1 MFPHSLSH
9 LSDFSSGRSTETR
22 DLISNLYPHIQL
34 KNGEV
39 VRTLASYLPEK
50 AINNTVMVS
59 FTDSSYLE
67 SFYASYNIS
76 RLDRFSN
83 FIIVAVDLKAYEVLK
98 AKNYPVAYY
107 QSTDLSNE
115 KTEKESLYESKD
127 WKAKMANKIKII
139 RQAVVLNYN
148 VLLFDSDV
156 FLFQDPL
163 PSILSLDDYDLIA
176 QQDTSVCAGFMF
188 FRPTLQSLTFLNLVL
203 KTMRLLHLSDQPAI
217 GVLLAMNTQP
227 SLRWTLLPTE
237 SFSSGRVFFNEHQ
250 FYWDEVTPSQVIM
263 HNNFVKGYGNKLY
276 RLKEMKLYPL
286 DADGEY
292 SDPDAK
298 YIMLDHVGE
307 GKERRALVTLIEVAN
322 HLNRSFVLPTFD
334 CPPTIHLAKCNLCG
348 IDPQCQAAIM
358 RKAALPWKEHVFFEN
373 LHIPDKI
380 KTAYNRTRIQFL
392 RSKRDCRGNSVC
404 IPWNWKM
411 NAVSF
416 IVQSLAPYSDQPVIV
431 IPTVDAFL

>member
-1 MFPHSLSH
+1 
-9 LSDFSSGRSTETR
+9 
-22 DLISNLYPHIQL
+22 
-34 KNGEV
+34 
-39 VRTLASYLPEK
+39 
-50 AINNTVMVS
+50 
-59 FTDSSYLE
+59 
-67 SFYASYNIS
+67 
-76 RLDRFSN
+76 
-83 FIIVAVDLKAYEVLK
+83 
-98 AKNYPVAYY
+98 
-107 QSTDLSNE
+107 
-115 KTEKESLYESKD
+115 
-127 WKAKMANKIKII
+127 
-139 RQAVVLNYN
+139 
-148 VLLFDSDV
+148 
-156 FLFQDPL
+156 
-163 PSILSLDDYDLIA
+163 
-176 QQDTSVCAGFMF
+176 
-188 FRPTLQSLTFLNLVL
+188 
-203 KTMRLLHLSDQPAI
+203 MRLLHLSDQPAI
-217 GVLLAMNTQP
+217 GVLLVMNTQP

-286 DADGEY
+286 DANGEY

-307 GKERRALVTLIEVAN
+307 GKERRALATLIEVAN

-392 RSKRDCRGNSVC
+392 RSKRDCRGNSV
-404 IPWNWKM
+404 
-411 NAVSF
+411 VSRF
-416 IVQSLAPYSDQPVIV
+416 CVGLA
-431 IPTVDAFL
+431 